1 MSLIGWNTLISPQIS
16 SSGKLVD
23 CPHLRARKEIIVGHQ
38 LDIQID

>member
-23 CPHLRARKEIIVGHQ
+23 CRHQRARKEIIVGHE